1 MNQNPKIKY
10 TLRPGDL
17 FALSCILTVSTMIFT
32 GCKKNEFES
41 QWRDREISIDGDHT
55 DWKNSLTYV
64 EDKNISIGLLNDEEF
79 LYVCLVPGDF
89 QIQNQ
94 MMRLGFTLWLDP
106 EGGKDKTL
114 GIHYPLGM
122 MNSGLLMTELG
133 FGSGRGM
140 SEPDPE
146 RMRTLVER
154 SLSDLEILGPDKDD
168 VRRMGVDQAEG
179 LRVEVGNRTGTFV
192 YELKVPLVV
201 DEHYLYG
208 IDAVEGSTLGVGFE
222 TTEIDREKM
231 RQEMGE
237 RGGGMRGGG
246 MRGGGMRGGGRMGG
260 GMRGGGVRPG
270 MAKPLK
276 VWTKV
281 ILAPDS
287 NTVSF

>member
-1 MNQNPKIKY
+1 MNDN
-10 TLRPGDL
+10 
-17 FALSCILTVSTMIFT
+17 
-32 GCKKNEFES
+32 
-41 QWRDREISIDGDHT
+41 
-55 DWKNSLTYV
+55 
-64 EDKNISIGLLNDEEF
+64 EF

-94 MMRLGFTLWLDP
+94 MVRLGFTLWLDP
-106 EGGKDKTL
+106 KGGKDKTL

-122 MNSGLLMTELG
+122 MNSGLSMTDLG
-133 FGSGRGM
+133 FGPGRGM
-140 SEPDPE
+140 REPDPE
-146 RMRTLVER
+146 RMRTLVEL
-154 SLSDLEILGPDKDD
+154 SLSDLEILGPNKDD

-179 LRVEVGNRTGTFV
+179 LRVEIGNRTGTFV

-201 DEHYLYG
+201 DEHHLYG

-246 MRGGGMRGGGRMGG
+246 MRGGGIRGGGMRGGGRMGG
-260 GMRGGGVRPG
+260 GIREGGMRPG